1 MILQGAEVYF
11 FWALA
16 LVALMAG
23 LFTVLARSAVHS
35 ALFLMMTLIAVAGL
49 FLLMQAE
56 FVMGVQVLVYVGGV
70 MVLFLFVI
78 MLVNVRE
85 ERLDKARLF
94 SRQWLGAIILAGAL
108 AVGFSIA
115 IRNSDPYHNLGQ
127 PDARAAA
134 TSLEKNPQGATPI
147 SHNAQ
152 DVGLALY
159 SQGALPFEIASVLLL
174 VAIIGSVLL
183 ARTPRQERLYDQE
196 QETP

>member
-16 LVALMAG
+16 LIALMSG

-35 ALFLMMTLIAVAGL
+35 ALCLMMTLIAVAGL

-56 FVMGVQVLVYVGGV
+56 FVMGVQILVYVGGV

-94 SRQWLGAIILAGAL
+94 SRQWPGAVGLAGAL
-108 AVGFSIA
+108 SV
-115 IRNSDPYHNLGQ
+115 NLSYYF
-127 PDARAAA
+127 R
-134 TSLEKNPQGATPI
+134 TS
-147 SHNAQ
+147 
-152 DVGLALY
+152 
-159 SQGALPFEIASVLLL
+159 
-174 VAIIGSVLL
+174 
-183 ARTPRQERLYDQE
+183 
-196 QETP
+196 